1 MGSVDVLS
9 LSKQEMAALGR
20 SCQGVPAGPAVEF
33 PQAPAAA
40 PDRHG
45 LQPAAHDRLQHPA
58 MMMMMAGNGSDG
70 TDSGHSSGL
79 YLPSGFDVA
88 SLAALGSYNEGSPVA
103 PVGSF
108 TSAAHP
114 QQGLGHGSV
123 RCGKKHKLEEETEGC
138 PVRKKRLTGA
148 KNCPLNP
155 NTEEWILCAG
165 QQAAGEVAS
174 QYDGSGPETAMLEI
188 PCEEMDQTMGEQ
200 QCEVARRKLQEIEDR
215 IIDEDEEVHA
225 DGNVSNLP
233 TLILSD
239 TLKKGMKRDFDEVLT
254 KKIIESMSR
263 PSMELVLW
271 KPLPEFL
278 SDKLK
283 SASVKNFKQQCIEGC
298 QAKQSTPRAAF
309 DPQTETFPESQQTDM
324 SPDPYATLGISGCAE
339 EEMEL

>member
-1 MGSVDVLS
+1 
-9 LSKQEMAALGR
+9 MAALGR
-20 SCQGVPAGPAVEF
+20 SFQGIPAGPAVEL
-33 PQAPAAA
+33 PPAPAAA

-45 LQPAAHDRLQHPA
+45 PQPGAGGHGRLQPPG
-58 MMMMMAGNGSDG
+58 MVMAGIGNDG
-70 TDSGHSSGL
+70 VDGSSGL
-79 YLPSGFDVA
+79 CLQSGFDLA
-88 SLAALGSYNEGSPVA
+88 SLAALGSHNEGLTAA

-108 TSAAHP
+108 TRSRSHV
-114 QQGLGHGSV
+114 SV
-123 RCGKKHKLEEETEGC
+123 RYGKKHKLEEEAEGC

-174 QYDGSGPETAMLEI
+174 QCGGSGPETAMLEI

-239 TLKKGMKRDFDEVLT
+239 TLKKGMKRDFGEVLT

-271 KPLPEFL
+271 KPLPETL
-278 SDKLK
+278 TDKLK
-283 SASVKNFKQQCIEGC
+283 SVSVKNFKQQSTEGC
-298 QAKQSTPRAAF
+298 QAKQPTPRAPF
-309 DPQTETFPESQQTDM
+309 DPQTETFPESQQTAM
-324 SPDPYATLGISGCAE
+324 SPDPYASLGISGCAE

>member
-1 MGSVDVLS
+1 V
-9 LSKQEMAALGR
+9 
-20 SCQGVPAGPAVEF
+20 
-33 PQAPAAA
+33 
-40 PDRHG
+40 
-45 LQPAAHDRLQHPA
+45 
-58 MMMMMAGNGSDG
+58 
-70 TDSGHSSGL
+70 
-79 YLPSGFDVA
+79 
-88 SLAALGSYNEGSPVA
+88 
-103 PVGSF
+103 
-108 TSAAHP
+108 
-114 QQGLGHGSV
+114 SV
-123 RCGKKHKLEEETEGC
+123 RCGKKHKLEEEAEGC

-155 NTEEWILCAG
+155 STEEWILCAG

-174 QYDGSGPETAMLEI
+174 QYGGSGPETAMLEI

-239 TLKKGMKRDFDEVLT
+239 TLKKGMKRDFGEVLT

-278 SDKLK
+278 TDKLK
-283 SASVKNFKQQCIEGC
+283 SVSVKNFKQQSTEGC

-309 DPQTETFPESQQTDM
+309 DPQTETFLESQQTAM
-324 SPDPYATLGISGCAE
+324 SPDPYASLGASGCVE

>member
-1 MGSVDVLS
+1 
-9 LSKQEMAALGR
+9 MAALGR
-20 SCQGVPAGPAVEF
+20 SFQGIPAGPAVEL
-33 PQAPAAA
+33 PTAPAAA
-40 PDRHG
+40 PEPLTGGHG
-45 LQPAAHDRLQHPA
+45 RLQPPG
-58 MMMMMAGNGSDG
+58 MVMAGIGNDG
-70 TDSGHSSGL
+70 VDGPSGL
-79 YLPSGFDVA
+79 CLQSSFSLA
-88 SLAALGSYNEGSPVA
+88 SLAALGSHSEGLTMA
-103 PVGSF
+103 PVSSF
-108 TSAAHP
+108 TRSRSH
-114 QQGLGHGSV
+114 
-123 RCGKKHKLEEETEGC
+123 C
-138 PVRKKRLTGA
+138 PVRKKRLTGT

-174 QYDGSGPETAMLEI
+174 QYGGSGPETAMLEI

-239 TLKKGMKRDFDEVLT
+239 TLKKGMKRDFGEVLT

-271 KPLPEFL
+271 KPLPEFM

-283 SASVKNFKQQCIEGC
+283 SVSVKNFKQQSTEVC
-298 QAKQSTPRAAF
+298 QAKQPTPRAPF
-309 DPQTETFPESQQTDM
+309 DPQTETFPGSQQTAM

>member
-1 MGSVDVLS
+1 
-9 LSKQEMAALGR
+9 MAALGR
-20 SCQGVPAGPAVEF
+20 SCQGIPAGPVMEF
-33 PQAPAAA
+33 PQAPAAV

-45 LQPAAHDRLQHPA
+45 LQPPALGHDRLQPP
-58 MMMMMAGNGSDG
+58 MVIMAGNGSDG
-70 TDSGHSSGL
+70 ADGGGSSGL
-79 YLPSGFDVA
+79 YPQSGFDVA
-88 SLAALGSYNEGSPVA
+88 SLAALGSYNEGLTVA

-108 TSAAHP
+108 TSGARPPGPH
-114 QQGLGHGSV
+114 QQRGHCHVSV
-123 RCGKKHKLEEETEGC
+123 RCGKKHKLEEEAEGC

-174 QYDGSGPETAMLEI
+174 QYGGSGPETAMLEI

-215 IIDEDEEVHA
+215 
-225 DGNVSNLP
+225 
-233 TLILSD
+233 
-239 TLKKGMKRDFDEVLT
+239 
-254 KKIIESMSR
+254 SR

-278 SDKLK
+278 TDKLK
-283 SASVKNFKQQCIEGC
+283 SVSGKNFKQQSTEGC
-298 QAKQSTPRAAF
+298 QAKQSTSRAAF
-309 DPQTETFPESQQTDM
+309 DPQTETFPESQQTAM
-324 SPDPYATLGISGCAE
+324 SPDPYASLGISGCAE

>member
-1 MGSVDVLS
+1 V
-9 LSKQEMAALGR
+9 
-20 SCQGVPAGPAVEF
+20 
-33 PQAPAAA
+33 
-40 PDRHG
+40 
-45 LQPAAHDRLQHPA
+45 
-58 MMMMMAGNGSDG
+58 
-70 TDSGHSSGL
+70 
-79 YLPSGFDVA
+79 
-88 SLAALGSYNEGSPVA
+88 
-103 PVGSF
+103 
-108 TSAAHP
+108 
-114 QQGLGHGSV
+114 SV
-123 RCGKKHKLEEETEGC
+123 RCGKKHKLEEEAEGC

-174 QYDGSGPETAMLEI
+174 QYGGSSPETAMLEM
-188 PCEEMDQTMGEQ
+188 PCEEMDETMGEQ

-239 TLKKGMKRDFDEVLT
+239 TLKKGMKRDFGEVLT

-278 SDKLK
+278 TDKLK
-283 SASVKNFKQQCIEGC
+283 SVSVKNLKQQSTEGC
-298 QAKQSTPRAAF
+298 QAKQSTLRAAF
-309 DPQTETFPESQQTDM
+309 DPQTETSPESQQTAM
-324 SPDPYATLGISGCAE
+324 SPDPYASLVISGCAE

>member
-1 MGSVDVLS
+1 
-9 LSKQEMAALGR
+9 MAALGR
-20 SCQGVPAGPAVEF
+20 SFQGIPAGSRPLEL
-33 PQAPAAA
+33 P
-40 PDRHG
+40 
-45 LQPAAHDRLQHPA
+45 
-58 MMMMMAGNGSDG
+58 
-70 TDSGHSSGL
+70 HSVRP
-79 YLPSGFDVA
+79 LPR
-88 SLAALGSYNEGSPVA
+88 
-103 PVGSF
+103 
-108 TSAAHP
+108 SATP
-114 QQGLGHGSV
+114 PGDGHGRDRKRRRGPILRPLSAEQL
-123 RCGKKHKLEEETEGC
+123 RPGLPGRARDC

-174 QYDGSGPETAMLEI
+174 QYGGSGPETAMLEI

-239 TLKKGMKRDFDEVLT
+239 TLKKGMKRDFGEVLT

-271 KPLPEFL
+271 KPLPEFMT
-278 SDKLK
+278 DKLK
-283 SASVKNFKQQCIEGC
+283 SVSVKNFKQQSTEVC
-298 QAKQSTPRAAF
+298 QAKQPTPRAPF
-309 DPQTETFPESQQTDM
+309 DPQTETFPGSQQTVM
-324 SPDPYATLGISGCAE
+324 SPDPYASLGVSGCAE

>member
-1 MGSVDVLS
+1 MHITFYNTFLCRPPRFSFVNCKLI
-9 LSKQEMAALGR
+9 L
-20 SCQGVPAGPAVEF
+20 F
-33 PQAPAAA
+33 P
-40 PDRHG
+40 
-45 LQPAAHDRLQHPA
+45 
-58 MMMMMAGNGSDG
+58 S
-70 TDSGHSSGL
+70 
-79 YLPSGFDVA
+79 
-88 SLAALGSYNEGSPVA
+88 
-103 PVGSF
+103 
-108 TSAAHP
+108 
-114 QQGLGHGSV
+114 
-123 RCGKKHKLEEETEGC
+123 C
-138 PVRKKRLTGA
+138 PVKKKRLTGT

-155 NTEEWILCAG
+155 STEEWILCAG

-174 QYDGSGPETAMLEI
+174 RYGGSRPETAMLEI

-239 TLKKGMKRDFDEVLT
+239 TLKKGMKRDFGEVLT

-278 SDKLK
+278 TDKLK
-283 SASVKNFKQQCIEGC
+283 PVSVKNFRQQSTEGC
-298 QAKQSTPRAAF
+298 QAKQLTPRAAF
-309 DPQTETFPESQQTDM
+309 DPQTEIFPESQQTVV
-324 SPDPYATLGISGCAE
+324 SPDVYTSLGISGCAE

>member
-1 MGSVDVLS
+1 V
-9 LSKQEMAALGR
+9 
-20 SCQGVPAGPAVEF
+20 
-33 PQAPAAA
+33 
-40 PDRHG
+40 
-45 LQPAAHDRLQHPA
+45 
-58 MMMMMAGNGSDG
+58 
-70 TDSGHSSGL
+70 
-79 YLPSGFDVA
+79 
-88 SLAALGSYNEGSPVA
+88 
-103 PVGSF
+103 
-108 TSAAHP
+108 
-114 QQGLGHGSV
+114 SV
-123 RCGKKHKLEEETEGC
+123 RCGRKHKLEEEAEGC

-148 KNCPLNP
+148 KNCPLNS

-174 QYDGSGPETAMLEI
+174 QYCGSVPETALLEI
-188 PCEEMDQTMGEQ
+188 PCEEMDQTLGEQ

-239 TLKKGMKRDFDEVLT
+239 TLKKGMKRDFGEVLT

-278 SDKLK
+278 TDKLK
-283 SASVKNFKQQCIEGC
+283 SVSDTNFKQQSTEGC
-298 QAKQSTPRAAF
+298 EAKQSTSRAAF
-309 DPQTETFPESQQTDM
+309 DLQTETFPVSQQTAM
-324 SPDPYATLGISGCAE
+324 SPDPYAGLGIPGCAE

>member
-1 MGSVDVLS
+1 V
-9 LSKQEMAALGR
+9 
-20 SCQGVPAGPAVEF
+20 
-33 PQAPAAA
+33 
-40 PDRHG
+40 
-45 LQPAAHDRLQHPA
+45 
-58 MMMMMAGNGSDG
+58 
-70 TDSGHSSGL
+70 
-79 YLPSGFDVA
+79 
-88 SLAALGSYNEGSPVA
+88 
-103 PVGSF
+103 
-108 TSAAHP
+108 
-114 QQGLGHGSV
+114 SV
-123 RCGKKHKLEEETEGC
+123 RCGKKHKLEEDAEGC

-174 QYDGSGPETAMLEI
+174 QYGGSGPETAMLEI

-239 TLKKGMKRDFDEVLT
+239 TLKKGMKRDFGEVLT

-271 KPLPEFL
+271 KPLPETL
-278 SDKLK
+278 TDKLK
-283 SASVKNFKQQCIEGC
+283 SVSVKSFKQQSTEGC
-298 QAKQSTPRAAF
+298 QAKQPTPRAPF
-309 DPQTETFPESQQTDM
+309 DPQTETFPESQQTAM
-324 SPDPYATLGISGCAE
+324 SPDPYASLGISGCAE

>member
-1 MGSVDVLS
+1 I
-9 LSKQEMAALGR
+9 
-20 SCQGVPAGPAVEF
+20 
-33 PQAPAAA
+33 
-40 PDRHG
+40 
-45 LQPAAHDRLQHPA
+45 
-58 MMMMMAGNGSDG
+58 
-70 TDSGHSSGL
+70 
-79 YLPSGFDVA
+79 
-88 SLAALGSYNEGSPVA
+88 
-103 PVGSF
+103 
-108 TSAAHP
+108 
-114 QQGLGHGSV
+114 SV
-123 RCGKKHKLEEETEGC
+123 RGGKKHKLQDEAEGF
-138 PVRKKRLTGA
+138 PVRKKRLTGD

-155 NTEEWILCAG
+155 STDEWILCAG

-174 QYDGSGPETAMLEI
+174 QYGGSEPETAMLEI
-188 PCEEMDQTMGEQ
+188 PSEEMDQTMGEQ

-239 TLKKGMKRDFDEVLT
+239 TLKKGMKRDFGEVLT

-278 SDKLK
+278 TDKLK
-283 SASVKNFKQQCIEGC
+283 SVSGKNFQQQSTEGC

-309 DPQTETFPESQQTDM
+309 DPQTETFPESQQTGM
-324 SPDPYATLGISGCAE
+324 SPDPYASLGISGCTE

>member
-215 IIDEDEEVHA
+215 
-225 DGNVSNLP
+225 
-233 TLILSD
+233 
-239 TLKKGMKRDFDEVLT
+239 
-254 KKIIESMSR
+254 SR

>member
-1 MGSVDVLS
+1 
-9 LSKQEMAALGR
+9 MAALGR
-20 SCQGVPAGPAVEF
+20 SCQGIPAGPAVEF
-33 PQAPAAA
+33 PQAAAAA
-40 PDRHG
+40 PDAQPGAAGHG
-45 LQPAAHDRLQHPA
+45 RLQPPVTI
-58 MMMMMAGNGSDG
+58 MAGNGNDG
-70 TDSGHSSGL
+70 GDGGGSSGL
-79 YLPSGFDVA
+79 YLQSSFDLA
-88 SLAALGSYNEGSPVA
+88 SLAALGSFSEGSPVF

-108 TSAAHP
+108 TAARPPPHS
-114 QQGLGHGSV
+114 HVSV
-123 RCGKKHKLEEETEGC
+123 RCGKKHKLEEEAEGC

-148 KNCPLNP
+148 KTCPLNP

-174 QYDGSGPETAMLEI
+174 QYGGSSPETAVLEM
-188 PCEEMDQTMGEQ
+188 PCEEMDETMGEQ

-239 TLKKGMKRDFDEVLT
+239 TLKKGMKRDFGEVLT

-278 SDKLK
+278 TDKLK
-283 SASVKNFKQQCIEGC
+283 SVSVKNLKQQTTESC
-298 QAKQSTPRAAF
+298 QAKQSTARAAF
-309 DPQTETFPESQQTDM
+309 DPQTETFPESQQTAM
-324 SPDPYATLGISGCAE
+324 SPDPYASLGMSGCAE

>member
-1 MGSVDVLS
+1 
-9 LSKQEMAALGR
+9 MAALGR
-20 SCQGVPAGPAVEF
+20 SCQGIPAGPALEF
-33 PQAPAAA
+33 PQAAA
-40 PDRHG
+40 PDRLG
-45 LQPAAHDRLQHPA
+45 APGAAGHDRLQPP
-58 MMMMMAGNGSDG
+58 MVMMAGNGNDG
-70 TDSGHSSGL
+70 ASGSPGL
-79 YLPSGFDVA
+79 YLQSSFDVA
-88 SLAALGSYNEGSPVA
+88 SLAALGSHSQGPAGPPGGSC
-103 PVGSF
+103 
-108 TSAAHP
+108 SAGIP
-114 QQGLGHGSV
+114 PGRSLVSV
-123 RCGKKHKLEEETEGC
+123 RCGKKHKLEEEAEGC

-148 KNCPLNP
+148 KSCPLNP
-155 NTEEWILCAG
+155 STEEWILCAG

-174 QYDGSGPETAMLEI
+174 QYGGSGPETAMLEI

-239 TLKKGMKRDFDEVLT
+239 TLKKGMKRDFGEVLT

-278 SDKLK
+278 TDKLK
-283 SASVKNFKQQCIEGC
+283 PVPVKNFKQQSPEGC
-298 QAKQSTPRAAF
+298 QAKQPTPRAAF
-309 DPQTETFPESQQTDM
+309 DPQTETFPESQQTAM
-324 SPDPYATLGISGCAE
+324 SPDPYASLGISGCAE

>member
-1 MGSVDVLS
+1 I
-9 LSKQEMAALGR
+9 
-20 SCQGVPAGPAVEF
+20 
-33 PQAPAAA
+33 
-40 PDRHG
+40 
-45 LQPAAHDRLQHPA
+45 
-58 MMMMMAGNGSDG
+58 
-70 TDSGHSSGL
+70 
-79 YLPSGFDVA
+79 
-88 SLAALGSYNEGSPVA
+88 
-103 PVGSF
+103 
-108 TSAAHP
+108 
-114 QQGLGHGSV
+114 SV
-123 RCGKKHKLEEETEGC
+123 RCAKKHKLEEEAEGC

-148 KNCPLNP
+148 KNCPLNL

-174 QYDGSGPETAMLEI
+174 QCGGSGPETAMLEI

-239 TLKKGMKRDFDEVLT
+239 TLKKGMKRDFGEALT

-278 SDKLK
+278 TDKLK
-283 SASVKNFKQQCIEGC
+283 SVSVKNIKQQSTDGC
-298 QAKQSTPRAAF
+298 QAKQSTARAAF
-309 DPQTETFPESQQTDM
+309 DSQTETFPESQQTVM
-324 SPDPYATLGISGCAE
+324 SPSPYASLGISGCAE

>member
-1 MGSVDVLS
+1 RSV
-9 LSKQEMAALGR
+9 A
-20 SCQGVPAGPAVEF
+20 
-33 PQAPAAA
+33 
-40 PDRHG
+40 
-45 LQPAAHDRLQHPA
+45 
-58 MMMMMAGNGSDG
+58 
-70 TDSGHSSGL
+70 
-79 YLPSGFDVA
+79 
-88 SLAALGSYNEGSPVA
+88 
-103 PVGSF
+103 
-108 TSAAHP
+108 
-114 QQGLGHGSV
+114 V
-123 RCGKKHKLEEETEGC
+123 RCGKKHKLEEEAEGC

-155 NTEEWILCAG
+155 SSEEWILCAG

-174 QYDGSGPETAMLEI
+174 QYGGSGPETAMLEI

-239 TLKKGMKRDFDEVLT
+239 TLKKGMKRDFGEVLT

-278 SDKLK
+278 TDKLK
-283 SASVKNFKQQCIEGC
+283 PVSVKNFKQQSTEGC
-298 QAKQSTPRAAF
+298 QAKQSTARAAF
-309 DPQTETFPESQQTDM
+309 DPQAETFSEPQQTAM
-324 SPDPYATLGISGCAE
+324 SPDPYASSGISGCAE